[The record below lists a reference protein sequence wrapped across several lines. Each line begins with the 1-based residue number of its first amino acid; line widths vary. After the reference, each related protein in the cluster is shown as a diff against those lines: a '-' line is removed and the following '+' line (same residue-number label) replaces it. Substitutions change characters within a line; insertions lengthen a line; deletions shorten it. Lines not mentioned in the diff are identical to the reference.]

1 MGIAGTVTGTRSRRR
16 GVGLVRATSGVFVG
30 GLVALA
36 LVLLAGWFYAGRT
49 GLPGPGTAMLIGHGA
64 AAVAAV
70 VAQVWVDRRPD
81 RTGTLAAAAL
91 AGLVVGGLA
100 LTWLF

>member
-1 MGIAGTVTGTRSRRR
+1 VR
-16 GVGLVRATSGVFVG
+16 GLSGVLVG

-36 LVLLAGWFYAGRT
+36 LVLLGGWFYADRT
-49 GLPGPGTAMLIGHGA
+49 DLPGPGTAMLVGHGV

-70 VAQVWVDRRPD
+70 VAQVWIDRHPGRA
-81 RTGTLAAAAL
+81 GTLAGAAL
-91 AGLVVGGLA
+91 AVLVVGGLA

>member
-1 MGIAGTVTGTRSRRR
+1 MGFPGSVTRSRSRPR
-16 GVGLVRATSGVFVG
+16 SLVRGLSGVLVG

-36 LVLLAGWFYAGRT
+36 LVLLAGWWYADRT
-49 GLPGPGTAMLIGHGA
+49 GLPGPGTGMLVGHGV

-81 RTGTLAAAAL
+81 RTATLGAALLAA
-91 AGLVVGGLA
+91 LVVGGL
-100 LTWLF
+100 TKVWLF

>member
-1 MGIAGTVTGTRSRRR
+1 VGVVAAVSRPRRSLAR
-16 GVGLVRATSGVFVG
+16 GLSGVLVG

-36 LVLLAGWFYAGRT
+36 LVLLGGWFYADRS
-49 GLPGPGTAMLIGHGA
+49 GLPGPGLGVLVGHGT

-81 RTGTLAAAAL
+81 RTGTLAALAL

>member
-1 MGIAGTVTGTRSRRR
+1 VGVAGTVSRPRRR
-16 GVGLVRATSGVFVG
+16 RPAGLVRGLSGVLVG

-36 LVLLAGWFYAGRT
+36 LVLLAGWVYADRT
-49 GLPGPGTAMLIGHGA
+49 GLPGPGTAMLIGHGM

-81 RTGTLAAAAL
+81 RTGTLVAAAL
-91 AGLVVGGLA
+91 AVLVVGGLT
-100 LTWLF
+100 LVWLF